1 MDVSFKKRK
10 TKKKTTTDGAV
21 PNKRR
26 RRPSDKSLDDAQ
38 DAIAGIGDEAQDVEH
53 VQRRIEELREDQRL
67 RQQLL
72 KAELANHR
80 AEKPWSTR
88 QSATPSAT
96 SSYGL
101 HDPKKDGSTSQKLL
115 SLLDGQFTGQS
126 ATTDKDQHEELMNQ
140 FIDEKLSQ
148 IKQQKG
154 GALQKEQQQQQMD
167 EASAALK
174 RAEDRLFELPAHL
187 IPDVS
192 RQNKGTGDG
201 DGTDGGMLLGSA
213 GIAEVE
219 LPSMYSE
226 KTVAATRKALERS
239 HRSSGPKLDAI
250 GGMVNTALPAN
261 FSVDFNRH
269 RTDYVAE
276 MKSLN
281 RDEQRERGFHQGR
294 KNQASDDRAV
304 SRFRKFESRK
314 LRR

>member
-10 TKKKTTTDGAV
+10 TKTATTEEEAV

-26 RRPSDKSLDDAQ
+26 RRRSDKSLDDAH
-38 DAIAGIGDEAQDVEH
+38 DAGAEDGAQDVEH

-67 RQQLL
+67 RQQVL

-80 AEKPWSTR
+80 AAKPLIASKG
-88 QSATPSAT
+88 ATPSAT

-126 ATTDKDQHEELMNQ
+126 ATTDKEQHEELMNQ
-140 FIDEKLSQ
+140 FIDEKLAQ
-148 IKQQKG
+148 RKQQKG
-154 GALQKEQQQQQMD
+154 GTKLQKGQQQQLD

-174 RAEDRLFELPAHL
+174 RAEDQLFELPAHL

-192 RQNKGTGDG
+192 RQSKGTS

-219 LPSMYSE
+219 LPSLYSE
-226 KTVAATRKALERS
+226 KTVAATRKALEKS
-239 HRSSGPKLDAI
+239 HRRSGPKLDAI

-281 RDEQRERGFHQGR
+281 RGT
-294 KNQASDDRAV
+294 
-304 SRFRKFESRK
+304 
-314 LRR
+314 